1 MEDLKRQCPV
11 CGAEI
16 SYDDQACPHCNFKLA
31 GATQVFSGLTGDI
44 TVPQANNNSK
54 FPVLRVCKGSYAG
67 QVFKLTKDLITIGR
81 DPDCDVFLNDMTVS
95 REHCKLEKR
104 SNSVYLTDMN
114 SLNGTWV
121 NGAVVSEAE
130 LFDGASLQVGT
141 FVMVLE
147 MNP

>member
-1 MEDLKRQCPV
+1 MTDFTRTCPV
-11 CGAEI
+11 CGSAI
-16 SYDDQACPHCNFKLA
+16 SPDDQACPQCNFKLA

-44 TVPQANNNSK
+44 TMPQSNSK
-54 FPVLRVCKGSYAG
+54 ANVPVLRVCKGSYAG
-67 QVFKLTKDLITIGR
+67 QVFRLTKDLITIGR

-104 SNSVYLTDMN
+104 KQSVYLTDMN

-121 NGAVVSEAE
+121 DGAVVSEAE
-130 LFDGASLQVGT
+130 LFDGSSIQIGT